1 MGKPANQ
8 VYKFGPFLLDAAGNM
23 LLRDGEAMPLT
34 IKALKILLILVQN
47 SEQVVRKDDLMRE
60 VWPDTFVEESNLTQ
74 HIFMLRRTLGSGKD
88 GAGYIETL
96 PKRGYR
102 FSANVVVTSRESY
115 GQDLGTQVTPPF
127 HDEGMQ
133 VAAAAAKEINSVV
146 VLPVVNL
153 SEDSN
158 AEYLTDGLTESMTK
172 ILSRLP
178 RLRVLALGTIF
189 RYKGPEADP
198 LKIGRELGVR
208 AVLAG
213 QVIKAA
219 DRLIIKVELIE
230 VDNGLQIWCEQ
241 YDTLSM
247 DTLETQEEIVRRLS
261 ERLRLRLTNE

>member
-1 MGKPANQ
+1 
-8 VYKFGPFLLDAAGNM
+8 M
-23 LLRDGEAMPLT
+23 LLRNGEAVPLT
-34 IKALKILLILVQN
+34 PKALKILLILVQN
-47 SEQVVRKDDLMRE
+47 SKQVVGKDDLMRE

-74 HIFMLRRTLGSGKD
+74 HIFMLRRTLRSGEN
-88 GAGYIETL
+88 GAHYIETL

-115 GQDLGTQVTPPF
+115 GQDLGAQVTPPLQ
-127 HDEGMQ
+127 DEGTQ

-153 SEDSN
+153 SQDSN

-172 ILSRLP
+172 LLSRVP

-189 RYKGPEADP
+189 RYKGPEVDP

-219 DRLIIKVELIE
+219 DRLIIKIELIE
-230 VDNGLQIWCEQ
+230 VDNGLQVWCEQ
-241 YDTLSM
+241 YDPLST
-247 DTLETQEEIVRRLS
+247 DTLKTQEEIVRRLS
-261 ERLRLRLTNE
+261 ERLRLKMTD

>member
-74 HIFMLRRTLGSGKD
+74 HIFMLRRTLGSGKN
-88 GAGYIETL
+88 GARYIETL

-115 GQDLGTQVTPPF
+115 GQDLGTQVTPPSRNE
-127 HDEGMQ
+127 DMQ
-133 VAAAAAKEINSVV
+133 VAAASEMNSVV

-158 AEYLTDGLTESMTK
+158 AEYLTDRLAESMTK

-178 RLRVLALGTIF
+178 RLRVLPLGTIF
-189 RYKGPEADP
+189 RYKGPEVDP

-208 AVLAG
+208 RVLAG

-219 DRLIIKVELIE
+219 NRLIIKIELIE
-230 VDNGLQIWCEQ
+230 VDNGLRVWCEQ
-241 YDTLSM
+241 YDTLST
-247 DTLETQEEIVRRLS
+247 DTLKTREEIVRRLS